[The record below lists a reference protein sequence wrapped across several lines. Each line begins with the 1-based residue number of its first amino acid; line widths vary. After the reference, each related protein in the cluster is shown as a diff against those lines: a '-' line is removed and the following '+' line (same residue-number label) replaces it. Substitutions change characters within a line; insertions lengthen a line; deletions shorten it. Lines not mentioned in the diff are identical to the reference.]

1 MYVNGNNKIYFGSFR
16 VEHIPKE
23 IQKFIRNKNINRIQ
37 VYEYKYRIQ
46 VYDSIM
52 YWYFF
57 VGFIGF
63 MLKCQSLLDYT
74 NLFFPNEYEKND

>member
-23 IQKFIRNKNINRIQ
+23 IQKLIRNKNIIIN
-37 VYEYKYRIQ
+37 VYRIQ
-46 VYDSIM
+46 AFDSIM

-74 NLFFPNEYEKND
+74 NLFSPNEYEKND